1 MERIALFNKKGMSL
15 IEVMISLVILMFV
28 SLAVMKTALV
38 GMSANLQNSMRD
50 EAVNVVDQR
59 MNELRS
65 LATGTSFDNSSD
77 LVPSTVSEPTVTHQ
91 LRGAIIA
98 YAPTRTVSS
107 INGDTKQV
115 TLSVV
120 WTYRGTSYTHSVTT
134 IMRRQ

>member
-28 SLAVMKTALV
+28 ALAVMKTALV

-65 LATGTSFDNSSD
+65 ATTGTSFDTND
-77 LVPSTVSEPTVTHQ
+77 LVPVNNVAESVITRKF
-91 LRGAIIA
+91 RGASVN
-98 YAPTRTVSS
+98 YTPTRTVSL
-107 INGDTKQV
+107 INNDTKQI